1 MFFKKTIF
9 GCTGS
14 SLLCAGFAQRAEAA
28 LHCGAQASRCGGCFC
43 CGAQALERGLSRWG
57 SQGLGLGAQSLGLTG
72 SRARGS
78 VAGAHRL

>member
-9 GCTGS
+9 GCAGS
-14 SLLCAGFAQRAEAA
+14 SLLCAGFVQRAEAA

-43 CGAQALERGLSRWG
+43 CGAQTLERGLSRWG
-57 SQGLGLGAQSLGLTG
+57 SWGLGLGA
-72 SRARGS
+72 S